1 MSTRVILIDSVPNL
15 GLPGDVV
22 NVKPGYARNY
32 LLPQGKALV
41 ATEGNVAE
49 AAHQK
54 RIAESRRKKIIQSLS
69 ELRDRL
75 TGTRLSFSEKV
86 SEAGR
91 LYGSVTGRRIA
102 EALQADYAEL
112 QAGWVRLAE
121 PIKVPGEFTVVLE
134 LAPGLKASIVVEVIG
149 ERDAEAVA
157 AAAAADEF
165 EDDNLSDEDGDDFDG
180 DDAEDAVEDEATA

>member
-75 TGTRLSFSEKV
+75 AGTRLSFSEKV

-121 PIKVPGEFTVVLE
+121 PIKVPGEFKVGLE
-134 LAPGLKASIVVEVIG
+134 LAPGLTTSIVVEVIG
-149 ERDAEAVA
+149 ERDAAEVA
-157 AAAAADEF
+157 AAAAAEAR
-165 EDDNLSDEDGDDFDG
+165 DDDDLSDEDGEDFDDG
-180 DDAEDAVEDEATA
+180 DAEDDVEDEATA

>member
-75 TGTRLSFSEKV
+75 AGTRLSFSEKV

-121 PIKVPGEFTVVLE
+121 PIKAPGEFTVALE
-134 LAPGLKASIVVEVIG
+134 LAPGLTASIVVEVIG
-149 ERDAEAVA
+149 ERDAEEVA
-157 AAAAADEF
+157 AAAAAEADDDEP
-165 EDDNLSDEDGDDFDG
+165 SDEDGEDFDDG
-180 DDAEDAVEDEATA
+180 DAEDDVEDEATA

>member
-86 SEAGR
+86 SETGR

-102 EALQADYAEL
+102 EMLQADFAEL
-112 QAGWVRLAE
+112 QASWVRLGE
-121 PIKVPGEFTVVLE
+121 PIKAPGEFKVVLE
-134 LAPGLKASIVVEVIG
+134 LAPDVTTSVVVEVIG
-149 ERDAEAVA
+149 ERDAVVVEAPA
-157 AAAAADEF
+157 TDEADEGD
-165 EDDNLSDEDGDDFDG
+165 ESSDEDGEDYDDG
-180 DDAEDAVEDEATA
+180 DAEDVTEDEATA

>member
-22 NVKPGYARNY
+22 SVKPGYARNY

-54 RIAESRRKKIIQSLS
+54 RIAESRRKKIIQSLT

-75 TGTRLSFSEKV
+75 AGSRISFTEKV

-102 EALQADYAEL
+102 EALQAD
-112 QAGWVRLAE
+112 
-121 PIKVPGEFTVVLE
+121 FTDVQS
-134 LAPGLKASIVVEVIG
+134 G
-149 ERDAEAVA
+149 
-157 AAAAADEF
+157 
-165 EDDNLSDEDGDDFDG
+165 
-180 DDAEDAVEDEATA
+180 

>member
-49 AAHQK
+49 AAHQR
-54 RIAESRRKKIIQSLS
+54 RIAESRRKKIIQSLT

-75 TGTRLSFSEKV
+75 AGTRLSFTEKV
-86 SEAGR
+86 SDTGR

-102 EALQADYAEL
+102 DELTQQFADVQAA
-112 QAGWVRLAE
+112 WIRLAE
-121 PIKVPGEFTVVLE
+121 AIKAPGEYEIKLE
-134 LAPGLKASIVVEVIG
+134 LAPKLTTTIIVEVIG
-149 ERDAEAVA
+149 EAEPKPEAPA
-157 AAAAADEF
+157 DEAADEAA
-165 EDDNLSDEDGDDFDG
+165 DVDEDEDFEEA
-180 DDAEDAVEDEATA
+180 AEDETTA

>member
-22 NVKPGYARNY
+22 SVKPGYARNY

-49 AAHQK
+49 AAHQR
-54 RIAESRRKKIIQSLS
+54 RIAESRRKKIIQSLT

-75 TGTRLSFSEKV
+75 AGTRLLFTEKV
-86 SEAGR
+86 SDTGR

-102 EALQADYAEL
+102 HELALQFAEV
-112 QAGWVRLAE
+112 QAAWVCLSEA
-121 PIKVPGEFTVVLE
+121 IKAPGEYEVKLE
-134 LAPGLKASIVVEVIG
+134 LAPHLTTTIVVEVLG
-149 ERDAEAVA
+149 EAQSKPDAT
-157 AAAAADEF
+157 ADEAAGV
-165 EDDNLSDEDGDDFDG
+165 DEDEGDEEA
-180 DDAEDAVEDEATA
+180 AEDQTTA